1 MMIEQQIFSAIS
13 PHIKIFY
20 ALAPAHLNSPYL
32 VYTLVSEIKAD
43 VFCGQADTTATFQ
56 LDSYAPDP
64 LQAKKQAQRAFA
76 LISQLRPGNVNASA
90 SYEEDTGLFRY
101 QIEFSVM
108 Y

>member
-13 PHIKIFY
+13 PHMDIFY
-20 ALAPAHLNSPYL
+20 AIAPARHNSPYL
-32 VYTLVSEIKAD
+32 VYTLISEVKSD
-43 VFCGQADTTATFQ
+43 VFCGQADTTSTFQ

-64 LQAKKQAQRAFA
+64 LHAKKQAQKAFN
-76 LISQLRPGNVNASA
+76 LLHELHPGTVNASA
-90 SYEEDTGLFRY
+90 TYEDDTGLFRY